1 MIWTLR
7 MKSHLI
13 SNRLLNIREELT
25 EITEFKE
32 PQMQLASS
40 YLSLVLG
47 RFSVDYISLQ
57 FRGFRSWAYGI
68 VSFHESYKPLKGIET
83 SVWVFFL
90 EHFTCIPQAKV
101 KAQLIK
107 LYSTW
112 CSYQGGHILENTF
125 IAYGLPENT
134 SMSFIYN
141 EMSCIFRRLSNHPD
155 FFYKVRLL
163 KEHRVAFWSDN
174 IRGVQQLTG
183 RQQNQEQWLNYKEFL
198 S

>member
-25 EITEFKE
+25 ERREFKE
-32 PQMQLASS
+32 SQMQLVSS
-40 YLSLVLG
+40 YWSLVLG
-47 RFSVDYISLQ
+47 RFSVDSICLQ
-57 FRGFRSWAYGI
+57 FRGFCSWGYGI
-68 VSFHESYKPLKGIET
+68 VSFHASYKPLKGTET
-83 SVWVFFL
+83 SVWISFL
-90 EHFTCIPQAKV
+90 EHFTCIPQAKG

-112 CSYQGGHILENTF
+112 CSYQGGYILGTAF

-141 EMSCIFRRLSNHPD
+141 EMSRIFRRLSNRPD
-155 FFYKVRLL
+155 FVLR
-163 KEHRVAFWSDN
+163 WDC
-174 IRGVQQLTG
+174 
-183 RQQNQEQWLNYKEFL
+183 
-198 S
+198 